1 MALNFGDD
9 EDEYVAP
16 DPREARPGSIPW
28 AVTLPVEA
36 TEDHLRAAD
45 EGRVKD

>member
-9 EDEYVAP
+9 EDEYVARSI
-16 DPREARPGSIPW
+16 RERRGSRVNARGLQS
-28 AVTLPVEA
+28 LPVET

-45 EGRVKD
+45 EG